1 MLRSRHELRNAMTHY
16 SKETIASALGEHA
29 TMWRWEANSI
39 KAEFTFVDFKTAF
52 DFMKVVAE
60 AAEKMNHHPDWHN
73 SYNRIG
79 ISLRTHDQN
88 AVTDLDVGL
97 SNVISRLYKSYK
109 KAL

>member
-16 SKETIASALGEHA
+16 SKETIASTLGEHA

-60 AAEKMNHHPDWHN
+60 AAEKMNHHPDWQN
-73 SYNRIG
+73 SYNKIM
-79 ISLRTHDQN
+79 ISLRTHDKD
-88 AVTDLDVGL
+88 AITKLDVL
-97 SNVISRLYKSYK
+97 LAKQISMLYTRFK
-109 KAL
+109 